1 MKTSKFIHIIYIIN
15 KIWFAITLCLFT
27 TIILGFIAE
36 IVLGYVQVLSSLL
49 IIIKWKTFTKSVQY
63 KLKVYW
69 MITGLYLVLWLFD
82 WNFLNDTFLYTIG
95 VGIIPMCIALH
106 FLNILRI
113 IKKGVPF
120 PLMPTSKLNEN
131 KNLKRGI
138 RQVEDN
144 TYSK

>member
-1 MKTSKFIHIIYIIN
+1 
-15 KIWFAITLCLFT
+15 
-27 TIILGFIAE
+27 
-36 IVLGYVQVLSSLL
+36 
-49 IIIKWKTFTKSVQY
+49 
-63 KLKVYW
+63 

-144 TYSK
+144 PRVNKITKYELINLNFNT

>member
-1 MKTSKFIHIIYIIN
+1 MKTSKFINIIHIIN

-95 VGIIPMCIALH
+95 VGIIPMCYVYSTVLFKHPQNHQKRSSISIDAY
-106 FLNILRI
+106 
-113 IKKGVPF
+113 IKIK
-120 PLMPTSKLNEN
+120 
-131 KNLKRGI
+131 
-138 RQVEDN
+138 
-144 TYSK
+144 